1 LKELELHKRPV
12 HCSDLQN
19 EILYV
24 KDNDT
29 WEQDTDNKDKM
40 KRVIDEVTKANMKQL
55 PKWITE
61 NPTYAND
68 EEYMKIVSN
77 IMNMDV
83 DNDKS
88 EIITN
93 VSKEVILKNNNEEL
107 D

>member
-1 LKELELHKRPV
+1 
-12 HCSDLQN
+12 
-19 EILYV
+19 
-24 KDNDT
+24 
-29 WEQDTDNKDKM
+29 
-40 KRVIDEVTKANMKQL
+40 MKQL

-88 EIITN
+88 EIINN
-93 VSKEVILKNNNEEL
+93 VSKEVTLNKDAII
-107 D
+107 

>member
-1 LKELELHKRPV
+1 
-12 HCSDLQN
+12 
-19 EILYV
+19 
-24 KDNDT
+24 
-29 WEQDTDNKDKM
+29 
-40 KRVIDEVTKANMKQL
+40 
-55 PKWITE
+55 
-61 NPTYAND
+61 
-68 EEYMKIVSN
+68 MKIVSN